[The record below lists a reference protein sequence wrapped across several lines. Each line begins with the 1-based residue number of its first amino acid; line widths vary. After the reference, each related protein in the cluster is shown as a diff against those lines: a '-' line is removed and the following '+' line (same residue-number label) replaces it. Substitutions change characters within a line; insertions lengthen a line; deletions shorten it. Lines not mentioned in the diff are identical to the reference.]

1 MTGSVWGSP
10 WTLPIRMLGFIG
22 WFVGQFVVTTFRV
35 VAFILTPGRQAEPAI
50 VGFAID
56 ELNETEVTLLIALI
70 TITPDTLVI
79 AVDRR
84 ARRMFVHS
92 VFAARDPEGFRV
104 ALRDTHDRLLVGWR
118 ARPPIASRAEVS
130 A

>member
-1 MTGSVWGSP
+1 VWDSP
-10 WTLPIRMLGFIG
+10 WTLPLRMLGFIG

-35 VAFILTPGRQAEPAI
+35 LAFILTPGRQAEPAI
-50 VGFAID
+50 VWFAID
-56 ELNETEVTLLIALI
+56 ELSETEVTLLIALI

-92 VFAARDPEGFRV
+92 VFAARDPEGFR
-104 ALRDTHDRLLVGWR
+104 ASLRDTHDRLLVGLR
-118 ARPPIASRAEVS
+118 ARPPIPSRAGVP

>member
-1 MTGSVWGSP
+1 MTGSVWASP
-10 WTLPIRMLGFIG
+10 WTLPLRMLGFIG
-22 WFVGQFVVTTFRV
+22 WFIKQFVVTTFRV

-50 VGFAID
+50 LGFDID
-56 ELNETEVTLLIALI
+56 ELSDTEVTLLIALI

-92 VFAARDPEGFRV
+92 VFAARGPEGFRA
-104 ALRDTHDRLLVGWR
+104 ALRDTHDRLIMGLR
-118 ARPPIASRAEVS
+118 ARPAVSRQGVS

>member
-1 MTGSVWGSP
+1 MTGSVWLSP
-10 WTLPIRMLGFIG
+10 WTLPVRMVGFIG

-50 VGFAID
+50 LGFDID
-56 ELNETEVTLLIALI
+56 QLSDTEVTLLIALI

-84 ARRMFVHS
+84 EGRMFVHS
-92 VFAARDPEGFRV
+92 VFAARDPESFR
-104 ALRDTHDRLLVGWR
+104 ASLRNTHDRLIVGLR
-118 ARPPIASRAEVS
+118 ARPAVS
-130 A
+130 PQGVSS

>member
-1 MTGSVWGSP
+1 
-10 WTLPIRMLGFIG
+10 MLGFVG
-22 WFVGQFVVTTFRV
+22 WFIAQFVVTTFRV

-50 VGFAID
+50 VGFSID
-56 ELNETEVTLLIALI
+56 ELSDSEVTLLIALI

-84 ARRMFVHS
+84 AGRMFVHS
-92 VFAARDPEGFRV
+92 VFAARDPEGFR
-104 ALRDTHDRLLVGWR
+104 ASLRDTHDRLIFGLR
-118 ARPPIASRAEVS
+118 ARPPIASRAGVS

>member
-10 WTLPIRMLGFIG
+10 WTLPLRMFGFIG
-22 WFVGQFVVTTFRV
+22 WFIGQFVVTTFRV
-35 VAFILTPGRQAEPAI
+35 IAFILTPGRQAEPAI
-50 VGFAID
+50 VGFGID
-56 ELNETEVTLLIALI
+56 ELSETEVTLLIALI

-84 ARRMFVHS
+84 AGRMFVHS
-92 VFAARDPEGFRV
+92 VFAARDPEGFR
-104 ALRDTHDRLLVGWR
+104 ASLRDTHNRLLVGLR
-118 ARPPIASRAEVS
+118 ARPPIPSRGEVS

>member
-1 MTGSVWGSP
+1 MTESVWGQP

-56 ELNETEVTLLIALI
+56 ELSETEVTLLIALI

-92 VFAARDPEGFRV
+92 VFASRDPEGFR
-104 ALRDTHDRLLVGWR
+104 ASLRDTHDRLLFGLR
-118 ARPPIASRAEVS
+118 ARPPIPSRAGVS

>member
-1 MTGSVWGSP
+1 MTESVWGQP

-56 ELNETEVTLLIALI
+56 ELSETEVTLLIALI

-92 VFAARDPEGFRV
+92 VFASRDPEGFR
-104 ALRDTHDRLLVGWR
+104 ASLRDTHDRLLVGLR
-118 ARPPIASRAEVS
+118 ARPPIPSRAGVS

>member
-1 MTGSVWGSP
+1 MTGSVWESP
-10 WTLPIRMLGFIG
+10 WTLPLRLVGFIG
-22 WFVGQFVVTTFRV
+22 WFIGQFVVTTFRV

-50 VGFAID
+50 VGFDID
-56 ELNETEVTLLIALI
+56 ELSDTEVTLLIALI

-84 ARRMFVHS
+84 AGRMFVHS
-92 VFAARDPEGFRV
+92 VFAARDPDGFR
-104 ALRDTHDRLLVGWR
+104 ASLRDTHDRLIVGLR
-118 ARPPIASRAEVS
+118 ARPAVSRQGAG